1 MCLSRRWYY
10 LFTDVKQ
17 LRKEPE
23 LFRPKLLFE
32 FFDSSILLC
41 QGVRKIHVGISEVER
56 TFDQFFAG
64 QLVGPFTFVQGFADT
79 GFGGRVMFK

>member
-32 FFDSSILLC
+32 FFDSSILPC
-41 QGVRKIHVGISEVER
+41 HRVRKLHVGIAEVER
-56 TFDQFFAG
+56 TLDQFFAG
-64 QLVGPFTFVQGFADT
+64 QLVGPFPFVQDFADT
-79 GFGGRVMFK
+79 GFSGRVMSK